1 MLSFILQALAGVGIR
16 EVFMVI
22 GFKGELIRSVV
33 GSGGEHGVT
42 IEYLQQPK
50 WTGTAAALNIAH
62 EAVGDEPFL
71 ALYGDLL
78 ANQSCLESVLEKSR
92 ECSKVIGVAHVGN
105 PSDYGVVE
113 LKGDTVT
120 RIREKPSAKITR
132 EAWVNTGIYVL
143 DSDIFRSI
151 RQTPR
156 SRRSEYEL
164 TASLQ
169 RLIDEGKQITAAAIS
184 REDWMDIGKPWDLLE
199 ANERVLMNFTPQVK
213 GTVEP
218 GATIKG
224 PVWLEG
230 SASIKSG
237 CYVEGP
243 AYIGERSTVGP
254 NSRIR
259 PCTSIGNE
267 VNVGT
272 SCEVKNSIIMSGSRV
287 PHLSYIGDS
296 IIGENCNLGA
306 GTITANIRLD
316 EAEVNMKLKG
326 RLRSSG
332 RRKLGTI
339 MGDGVQT
346 GINSSIMPGVRVG
359 ASSYI
364 GPGVVLYEDV
374 PENQM
379 IFARQTLVRKPAR
392 RHIIEKSEA

>member
-1 MLSFILQALAGVGIR
+1 
-16 EVFMVI
+16 
-22 GFKGELIRSVV
+22 
-33 GSGGEHGVT
+33 
-42 IEYLQQPK
+42 
-50 WTGTAAALNIAH
+50 
-62 EAVGDEPFL
+62 
-71 ALYGDLL
+71 
-78 ANQSCLESVLEKSR
+78 
-92 ECSKVIGVAHVGN
+92 
-105 PSDYGVVE
+105 
-113 LKGDTVT
+113 
-120 RIREKPSAKITR
+120 
-132 EAWVNTGIYVL
+132 
-143 DSDIFRSI
+143 
-151 RQTPR
+151 
-156 SRRSEYEL
+156 
-164 TASLQ
+164 
-169 RLIDEGKQITAAAIS
+169 
-184 REDWMDIGKPWDLLE
+184 MDIGKPWDLLE

-213 GTVEP
+213 GTVEA
-218 GATIKG
+218 GTTIKG

-230 SASIKSG
+230 SASVKSG
-237 CYVEGP
+237 CCVEGP
-243 AYIGERSTVGP
+243 AYIGERSTLGP

-259 PCTSIGNE
+259 PCTSIGDD

-316 EAEVNMKLKG
+316 EAEVNVKLKG

-346 GINSSIMPGVRVG
+346 GINSSIMPGVKVG

-364 GPGVVLYEDV
+364 GPAVVVYEDV

-379 IFARQTLVRKPAR
+379 IFAKQTLLRKPAK